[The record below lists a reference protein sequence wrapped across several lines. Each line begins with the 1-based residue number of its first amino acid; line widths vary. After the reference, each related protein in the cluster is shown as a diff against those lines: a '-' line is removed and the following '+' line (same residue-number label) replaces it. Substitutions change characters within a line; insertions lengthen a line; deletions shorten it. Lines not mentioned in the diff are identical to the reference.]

1 LGYVVPH
8 WESVVR
14 KRFGIEAPFVIAA
27 DGPEST
33 ARSAM
38 NIEFGIR
45 EKPQSF
51 LIYEFE
57 AEEPIENE
65 ARIVMGR
72 DSTDA
77 LWPLSETR
85 CRWTFQM
92 LPVGNRE
99 FPEKEREPYIFA
111 DSDDDLRAAV
121 QRAAHVRA
129 PWFHNGCKEVTW
141 RTEVDFER
149 RLVASLGHNQ
159 TWLVGD
165 AAHQT
170 LPFTCQSMNAG
181 LHEAKTLTDAIHKI
195 LRQNASSSL
204 LETYAQQTHD
214 TWKQLLD
221 PRALRAGLGVDP
233 WIAQNLKRL
242 LACLPASGE
251 DLEPVARQLNLQW
264 EVRVEAGIR

>member
-1 LGYVVPH
+1 VPH
-8 WESVVR
+8 WESVVQ

-38 NIEFGIR
+38 NIEFGVH

-57 AEEPIENE
+57 TERPIEIE
-65 ARIVMGR
+65 ARSVMGP

-92 LPVGNRE
+92 LPVNSRE
-99 FPEKEREPYIFA
+99 FPEKEREPLIFS
-111 DSDDDLRAAV
+111 DSNEDLCAAV
-121 QRAAHVRA
+121 QRATRVRA
-129 PWFHNGCKEVTW
+129 PWFNAGCKEVIW

-149 RLVASLGHNQ
+149 RLVTSLGHNQ

-170 LPFTCQSMNAG
+170 APFTCQSMNAG
-181 LHEAKTLTDAIHKI
+181 LHESKTLTDAIHRI
-195 LRQNASSSL
+195 LRQHGSSSL
-204 LETYAQQTHD
+204 VETYSQQTHAM
-214 TWKQLLD
+214 WKQLLD
-221 PRALRAGLGVDP
+221 PRALKAGSDVDP
-233 WIAQNLKRL
+233 WIVQNLKRL
-242 LACLPASGE
+242 LPCLPASGE
-251 DLEPVARQLNLQW
+251 DLEPVARQLNLQF
-264 EVRVEAGIR
+264 AAPMALAH